1 MYLFIIFNITV
12 SKILK
17 VTNKVKS
24 TIKITKLSFKKKI
37 KRNSTKYKII

>member
-1 MYLFIIFNITV
+1 M
-12 SKILK
+12 LK

-24 TIKITKLSFKKKI
+24 IIKITKLFKKKI